1 MPETLP
7 SITCRENLTNNF
19 KKAFVATLGLALC
32 VFAPPG
38 RTQNGES
45 AGDPED
51 AESLFELG
59 AVQTELSE
67 YENAADTYLRGV
79 ENLVGTQGEFSPL
92 LIDPYV
98 NLADVYR
105 RDGQYPEAIT
115 VLEHAQHIS
124 QRNFGL
130 FNPDQVLI
138 IREMGRVYET
148 AGDTRSAQEIQQ
160 RLLELGFRQH
170 GDDSLEI
177 VPFHNQLAEYYEASR
192 MRAKAREQ
200 YEAVLDIRE
209 THYGEQA
216 PELLEP
222 LRALLRFDILSSDT
236 SFAGRRIEEIL
247 ESGAAILPKERA
259 LSLAVVGDRELAAG
273 REESAL
279 ARYGEAYAVLAD
291 SDRAAADSLFAS
303 PVAINF
309 IPPPSPV
316 DLSGSINDYA
326 WGGITAQF
334 EVTANGRA
342 RYVEIVEALPA
353 DLMEA
358 RYRRRLRETYFRP
371 RLADGVPAATASV
384 RFTHEYRYFVPE

>member
-1 MPETLP
+1 
-7 SITCRENLTNNF
+7 
-19 KKAFVATLGLALC
+19 
-32 VFAPPG
+32 
-38 RTQNGES
+38 
-45 AGDPED
+45 
-51 AESLFELG
+51 
-59 AVQTELSE
+59 
-67 YENAADTYLRGV
+67 
-79 ENLVGTQGEFSPL
+79 
-92 LIDPYV
+92 
-98 NLADVYR
+98 
-105 RDGQYPEAIT
+105 
-115 VLEHAQHIS
+115 
-124 QRNFGL
+124 
-130 FNPDQVLI
+130 
-138 IREMGRVYET
+138 MGRVYET

-177 VPFHNQLAEYYEASR
+177 VPFHYQLAEYYEASR

-247 ESGAAILPKERA
+247 ESGAAISPMERA
-259 LSLAVVGDRELAAG
+259 LSLAVIGDRELAAG

-279 ARYGEAYAVLAD
+279 ARYGEAYTTLAD

-309 IPPPSPV
+309 IPPLSPV